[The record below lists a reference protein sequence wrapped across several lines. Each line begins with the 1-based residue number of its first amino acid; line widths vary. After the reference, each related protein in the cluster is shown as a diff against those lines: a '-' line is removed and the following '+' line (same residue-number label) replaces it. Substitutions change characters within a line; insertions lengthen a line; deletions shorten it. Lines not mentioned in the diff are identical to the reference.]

1 MEAQLL
7 GLVCYDV
14 APWLT
19 LLSSPPIPQCFGQFI
34 LTPHI
39 MTVAKKKMVVM
50 HPLPRVNEIR

>member
-1 MEAQLL
+1 MISIKMIMHVSNVLF
-7 GLVCYDV
+7 VHF
-14 APWLT
+14 
-19 LLSSPPIPQCFGQFI
+19 QCFGQFI